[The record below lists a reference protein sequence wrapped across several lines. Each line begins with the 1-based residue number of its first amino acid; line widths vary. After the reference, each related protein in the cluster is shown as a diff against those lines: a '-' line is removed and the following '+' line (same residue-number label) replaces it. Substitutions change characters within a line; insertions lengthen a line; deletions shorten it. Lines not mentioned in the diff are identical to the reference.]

1 MRRTGSSAC
10 FGGPLSRR
18 NDNVDPEACSRVFA
32 ELLRLT
38 EHLRSPDGCAWDR
51 AQTIGTL
58 RPHLVEEFH
67 EVLEALDHDDDSKVR
82 DELGDL
88 LFLIVFIA
96 RIAEEGRRFD
106 LEKIIEG
113 VDAKL
118 RRRHPHV
125 FGDDRAGTPDEVRS
139 LWESEKLAEGAHAAR
154 RSILDGLPR
163 EMSALLT
170 ARRMQEK
177 AAAVGFDWKE
187 IGDVLDKA
195 EEEIRELR
203 EEVTEGRP
211 DKMEEELGDL
221 LFSIVN
227 VARFLRIDPEAALR
241 KTNLKFRRRFALV
254 EERFRGRDLA
264 DVGLEAMDRVWDEAK
279 ELEEES

>member
-1 MRRTGSSAC
+1 VRPAAC
-10 FGGPLSRR
+10 ARAFQ
-18 NDNVDPEACSRVFA
+18 A
-32 ELLRLT
+32 LLELT
-38 EHLRSPDGCAWDR
+38 ELLRSPDGCAWDR
-51 AQTIGTL
+51 AQTIETL

-67 EVLEALDHDDDSKVR
+67 ETLEALDDGDDETVR

-88 LFLIVFIA
+88 LFLIVFMA
-96 RIAEEGRRFD
+96 RIAEEERRFD
-106 LEKIIEG
+106 LEEIVRG

-125 FGDDRAGTPDEVRS
+125 FGTDRAETPDEVRS
-139 LWESEKLAEGAHAAR
+139 RWEAGKLDEDTHRGR

-163 EMSALLT
+163 ELSALLT

-177 AAAVGFDWKE
+177 AGAVGFDWRE
-187 IGDVLDKA
+187 IGHVIEKA
-195 EEEIRELR
+195 EEELEELR
-203 EEVTEGRP
+203 REIAHGQP
-211 DKMEEELGDL
+211 KKIEEELGDL

-241 KTNLKFRRRFALV
+241 KTNLKFRRRFEII
-254 EERFRGRDLA
+254 EERFSGRDLK

-279 ELEEES
+279 NSEEHD

>member
-1 MRRTGSSAC
+1 MK
-10 FGGPLSRR
+10 L
-18 NDNVDPEACSRVFA
+18 EACSRVFGK
-32 ELLRLT
+32 LLRLT
-38 EHLRSPDGCAWDR
+38 KHLRSPHGCAWDR
-51 AQTIGTL
+51 AQTIETL

-67 EVLEALDHDDDSKVR
+67 EVLEALDHGDDAKVR

-96 RIAEEGRRFD
+96 RIAEEAGRFD
-106 LEKIIEG
+106 LEEIIAG
-113 VDAKL
+113 IDSKL

-125 FGDDRAGTPDEVRS
+125 FGDDRAETPDEVRS
-139 LWESEKLAEGAHAAR
+139 RWESGKLSEDTHSAR

-187 IGDVLDKA
+187 IADVIGKA
-195 EEEIRELR
+195 EEELKELR
-203 EEVTEGRP
+203 EEIAVARH
-211 DKMEEELGDL
+211 DRAEEELGDL

-227 VARFLRIDPEAALR
+227 VARFLRVDPEAALR
-241 KTNLKFRRRFALV
+241 KTILKFRRRFALV
-254 EERFRGRDLA
+254 EERFRGRDLE

-279 ELEEES
+279 DLEGRD

>member
-1 MRRTGSSAC
+1 MK
-10 FGGPLSRR
+10 P
-18 NDNVDPEACSRVFA
+18 DVCSRVFG
-32 ELLRLT
+32 ELLELT

-51 AQTIGTL
+51 AQTIETL

-67 EVLEALDHDDDSKVR
+67 EVLEALDHDDDAKVR

-88 LFLIVFIA
+88 FFLIVFIA
-96 RIAEEGRRFD
+96 RIAEEAERFD
-106 LEKIIEG
+106 LEEIIRG
-113 VDAKL
+113 IDSKL

-125 FGDDRAGTPDEVRS
+125 FGEDRAETPDEVRS
-139 LWESEKLAEGAHAAR
+139 RWESGKLSEDTHRAR

-163 EMSALLT
+163 DFSALLT

-177 AAAVGFDWKE
+177 AAAVGFDWKK
-187 IGDVLDKA
+187 IGDVIGKA
-195 EEEIRELR
+195 EEELGELR
-203 EEVTEGRP
+203 DEIALARP
-211 DKMEEELGDL
+211 EKIEEELGDL

-227 VARFLRIDPEAALR
+227 VARFLEIDPEAALR

-254 EERFRGRDLA
+254 EERFRGRDLR

-279 ELEEES
+279 DLEERD